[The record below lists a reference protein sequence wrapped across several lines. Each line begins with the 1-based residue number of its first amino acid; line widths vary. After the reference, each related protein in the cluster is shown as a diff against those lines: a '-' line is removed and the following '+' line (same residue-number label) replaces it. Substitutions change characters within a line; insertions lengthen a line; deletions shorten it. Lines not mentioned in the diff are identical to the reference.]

1 MPEAKRALWRL
12 HTPEPDPAVPPPKE
26 PPEPS
31 PDPTR
36 EPPEPPQQ
44 PIGDPPPSPPNVPHM
59 RHRALSVRAGRVP
72 REGLWFLPP
81 ADERNLY
88 RLQIGR
94 NCYRANA
101 RAAS

>member
-1 MPEAKRALWRL
+1 MPEGKRKPWQL

-36 EPPEPPQQ
+36 EPPEPAQQ

-59 RHRALSVRAGRVP
+59 
-72 REGLWFLPP
+72 
-81 ADERNLY
+81 
-88 RLQIGR
+88 
-94 NCYRANA
+94 
-101 RAAS
+101 

>member
-1 MPEAKRALWRL
+1 MPEGHCEPWRL

-59 RHRALSVRAGRVP
+59 RPAVRSVTVRHAP
-72 REGLWFLPP
+72 REGLLFLPP
-81 ADERNLY
+81 PAAWHLY

-94 NCYRANA
+94 NCYRADA
-101 RAAS
+101 CAAS